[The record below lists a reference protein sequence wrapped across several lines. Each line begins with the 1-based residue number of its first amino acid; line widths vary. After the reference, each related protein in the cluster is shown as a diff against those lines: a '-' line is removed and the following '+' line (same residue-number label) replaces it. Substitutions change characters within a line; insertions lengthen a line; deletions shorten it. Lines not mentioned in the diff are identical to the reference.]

1 MRPGSVFVMCSTV
14 DPNVSIGFERRLEAL
29 GLLYVDAP
37 ISGGAAKA
45 ASGQM
50 TVMGAARDA
59 AWAKAEPCL
68 NAMAAKVYRLGDR
81 AGNGSKVKIINQL
94 LAGVHIAAAAE
105 AMALGLREGVD
116 AAALY
121 DVITHSAGNSW
132 MFENRMAHVLANDYT
147 PLSAVDIFVKDL
159 GLVLDTA
166 RATKFPL
173 PLASTAHQ
181 MFMQA
186 STAGFAKEDD
196 AAVIKIFP
204 GIELPGASDDD
215 SGSAASPTTSPA
227 PPTSPTTWSAPAC
240 GWCSQSACPRPA
252 RRRWMRTSTRSSSP
266 SSRAPSPRPT
276 RWRSRSRPAGCCEA
290 GGATQI
296 YFKVCSTFDSTPRG
310 NIGPVLEALMDALD
324 CRLHDRHA
332 GVPGQRPH
340 RLQGPPVRRRRAA
353 LGKRHA
359 QPSADADDR
368 CQPGARAAG
377 AAGDD
382 ARPGRFAAA
391 RRPGRPSHGRRLERG
406 DRRALQGA
414 RSKAAWRSRSPM
426 PSPTTTCCASAPR
439 SRICR
444 WSAPAPAWRSACRA
458 NFGLSASSESASLP
472 PVTGFRAIVSGS
484 CSEATNGQVAHF
496 LQSGGAARQVD
507 ALALD
512 GVGRCAGREHRAPGR
527 ARSGRRRR
535 SARCSSTAPPRR
547 KRSRRRRRRAAAT
560 TSARASSGSSPRWR
574 AGWSRTARGGWWS
587 PAARPRVRACRRSAS
602 RGCASAPRSTP
613 ACPGAMP
620 RRRSPPKACTWR

>member
-1 MRPGSVFVMCSTV
+1 MSNDSSLAGRKVGLIGLGAMGSGMAGSLRRAGAELRVCDAREGVAQAFAAQGGIACATPTELAAASEVVVSVVVNAAQTESVLFGDGSSGQGIAAAMRPGSVFVMCSTV
-14 DPNVSIGFERRLEAL
+14 DPNVSIAFERRLEAL

-204 GIELPGASDDD
+204 GIELPGA
-215 SGSAASPTTSPA
+215 
-227 PPTSPTTWSAPAC
+227 
-240 GWCSQSACPRPA
+240 
-252 RRRWMRTSTRSSSP
+252 
-266 SSRAPSPRPT
+266 
-276 RWRSRSRPAGCCEA
+276 
-290 GGATQI
+290 
-296 YFKVCSTFDSTPRG
+296 
-310 NIGPVLEALMDALD
+310 
-324 CRLHDRHA
+324 
-332 GVPGQRPH
+332 
-340 RLQGPPVRRRRAA
+340 
-353 LGKRHA
+353 KR
-359 QPSADADDR
+359 
-368 CQPGARAAG
+368 
-377 AAGDD
+377 
-382 ARPGRFAAA
+382 
-391 RRPGRPSHGRRLERG
+391 
-406 DRRALQGA
+406 
-414 RSKAAWRSRSPM
+414 
-426 PSPTTTCCASAPR
+426 
-439 SRICR
+439 
-444 WSAPAPAWRSACRA
+444 
-458 NFGLSASSESASLP
+458 
-472 PVTGFRAIVSGS
+472 
-484 CSEATNGQVAHF
+484 
-496 LQSGGAARQVD
+496 
-507 ALALD
+507 
-512 GVGRCAGREHRAPGR
+512 
-527 ARSGRRRR
+527 
-535 SARCSSTAPPRR
+535 
-547 KRSRRRRRRAAAT
+547 
-560 TSARASSGSSPRWR
+560 
-574 AGWSRTARGGWWS
+574 
-587 PAARPRVRACRRSAS
+587 
-602 RGCASAPRSTP
+602 
-613 ACPGAMP
+613 
-620 RRRSPPKACTWR
+620 